1 MIRVYLVHGDIKYAV
16 HYSCTRKSQAWNR
29 GEWFNSMGNQLYLA
43 AMPINFWATFFD
55 PQYSS
60 LDAQWMLSGQQNQ
73 FWFGQQPPGHTVP
86 AHFCFATFKY
96 FSILQF
102 FNKSLFLYLIS
113 NPLDDRKTKFLKTNL
128 KVAKQKC
135 VGTQCPGGCCPNQ
148 NWYCCP
154 DNIHCASTVEY
165 CGSKNV
171 TSFDLHNNLQDIRCP
186 HIFVL

>member
-1 MIRVYLVHGDIKYAV
+1 M
-16 HYSCTRKSQAWNR
+16 
-29 GEWFNSMGNQLYLA
+29 
-43 AMPINFWATFFD
+43 
-55 PQYSS
+55 
-60 LDAQWMLSGQQNQ
+60 
-73 FWFGQQPPGHTVP
+73 P

-154 DNIHCASTVEY
+154 DNIHCASTEEY
-165 CGSKNV
+165 CRSKNV
-171 TSFDLHNNLQDIRCP
+171 TKVSSSYHLCVECFSQLSFDSEMYTKSAAVAD
-186 HIFVL
+186 FVYTSEANESCEKHFTQR